1 MKHLLLLLPLVALSL
16 QAQEISP
23 AEQRLRETLRTT
35 MLQLRT
41 VQTERANLQADK
53 IQNEAKIQQQ
63 EADIAGLNK
72 KITALSKD
80 AAAEQEAS
88 KKTIAGL
95 QTKGSAQEA
104 QIAQLKEALDKWK
117 AGYAEAVK
125 IAKDREALRAK
136 AASKSIVLERKLA
149 ERERQNLALYETG
162 SEVLERLQNFG
173 LGTALAAREP
183 FVGNTRVKLQTLVQ
197 DYGDRLRDSKY
208 NPFLEE
214 GSTAAPAPAPTPAA
228 AQASASKPATKA
240 TTAENEKKAAAEIQ
254 SPRRP

>member
-1 MKHLLLLLPLVALSL
+1 MKHLLLLLLLPLAALPL

-41 VQTERANLQADK
+41 AQTERANLQADK
-53 IQNEAKIQQQ
+53 IQNEARIQQQ

-72 KITALSKD
+72 KITALNKD
-80 AAAEQEAS
+80 AATEQEAS

-95 QTKGSAQEA
+95 QAKGASQEA

-136 AASKSIVLERKLA
+136 AASKSVVLERKLA

-183 FVGNTRVKLQTLVQ
+183 FVGNTRVKLQNLVQ

-214 GSTAAPAPAPTPAA
+214 GGSVTAAPAP
-228 AQASASKPATKA
+228 AQASASKPAVKA
-240 TTAENEKKAAAEIQ
+240 ATAEDGKKTAAEIQ